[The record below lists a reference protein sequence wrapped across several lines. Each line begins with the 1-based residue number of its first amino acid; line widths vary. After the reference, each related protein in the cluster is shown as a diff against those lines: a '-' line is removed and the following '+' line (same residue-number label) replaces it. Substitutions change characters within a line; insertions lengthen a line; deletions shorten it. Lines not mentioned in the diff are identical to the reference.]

1 MCTCLGVS
9 ASVCLQATDS
19 PWVLDETNNRSKHC
33 SMHRSTAPR
42 HASHTSMKRSRL
54 GSRPSETMTGEDE
67 QDLCGAAQVHGP
79 AIILLTKNFSGEGHD
94 RMIVETGLG
103 ETKVRSCPNHAHG
116 HSRAIGMQAKVFFSE
131 DACGCDAPPP

>member
-1 MCTCLGVS
+1 
-9 ASVCLQATDS
+9 
-19 PWVLDETNNRSKHC
+19 
-33 SMHRSTAPR
+33 MHRSTAPR

-79 AIILLTKNFSGEGHD
+79 AIILLTKNFSGESHD
-94 RMIVETGLG
+94 RMIVATGLG

>member
-42 HASHTSMKRSRL
+42 HASALKCFRHKVSR
-54 GSRPSETMTGEDE
+54 
-67 QDLCGAAQVHGP
+67 VIH
-79 AIILLTKNFSGEGHD
+79 
-94 RMIVETGLG
+94 V
-103 ETKVRSCPNHAHG
+103 
-116 HSRAIGMQAKVFFSE
+116 AK
-131 DACGCDAPPP
+131 DCAPPDEGEMTVFRCGRFANRNYEELTETPTVLIQKCSSCWGASDLGH